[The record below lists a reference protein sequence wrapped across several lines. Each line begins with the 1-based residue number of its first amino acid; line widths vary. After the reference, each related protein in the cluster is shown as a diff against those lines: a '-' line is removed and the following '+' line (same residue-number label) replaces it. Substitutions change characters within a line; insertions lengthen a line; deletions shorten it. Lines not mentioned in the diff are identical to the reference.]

1 MVSSNE
7 LKILGDDFPWGADE
21 FRLKNIEFWP
31 TVHRKAE
38 KNANNISDNP
48 PYNDMHSPI

>member
-7 LKILGDDFPWGADE
+7 LKIFGDDFPWGAD
-21 FRLKNIEFWP
+21 EFWP

-38 KNANNISDNP
+38 KNENNISDTP
-48 PYNDMHSPI
+48 PYIDVHSPI